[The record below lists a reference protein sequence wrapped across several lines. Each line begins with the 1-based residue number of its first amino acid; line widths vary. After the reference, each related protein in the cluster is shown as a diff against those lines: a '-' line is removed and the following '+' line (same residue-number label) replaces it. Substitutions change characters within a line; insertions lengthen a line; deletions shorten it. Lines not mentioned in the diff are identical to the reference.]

1 MSESRKTALKILSS
15 ALKEKNL
22 IKIPSREDSA
32 YLNMLILSS
41 LRQWVDTDSILK
53 QFLSKKLP
61 KKAYNVELILHL
73 AITEILSLN
82 TPDYASINEWVD
94 IAKKES
100 NKVLAGLTNAI
111 LHKISQNKEKLQPQL
126 GQHYFTANYLS
137 ILKQDY
143 NTEEISQIEQTVI
156 KNAEPPL
163 CLSVKENPQLWAKK
177 LTGEHIANNSIIIRK
192 SGSPTKLEGYNE
204 GSWWVQDI
212 AASLAVTALGNIKDK
227 RVLDLCAAPGGK
239 TAQLINK
246 GAKVTALDISKERL
260 ETLKENLHRLH
271 FEAENIVCADAI
283 DYLQNYQGEKFDSIV
298 IDAPCSATGIFRR
311 HPEILL
317 YKTKEDIKKQALLQK
332 QILAQI
338 GNALKTQGTLV
349 YCVCSLSKA
358 EGIVQIRNFLS
369 HNHQFKL
376 IPLTAEEIGAT
387 QCPEL
392 SLAINKEGCLQTLS
406 YMLPSYGGID
416 SFFIAKLQK
425 VE

>member
-1 MSESRKTALKILSS
+1 MSESRQTALKILAS
-15 ALKEKNL
+15 ALKEKSL
-22 IKIPSREDSA
+22 IRIPTREDSA
-32 YLNMLILSS
+32 YLNMLLLSC
-41 LRQWVDTDSILK
+41 LRQWADTDSILK

-61 KKAYNVELILHL
+61 PKAYNIELILHL

-82 TPDYASINEWVD
+82 TPDYATINEWVD

-111 LHKISQNKEKLQPQL
+111 LHKISQDKNNLQTQL
-126 GQHYFTANYLS
+126 GQHYFTPNYLS

-143 NTEEISQIEQTVI
+143 SAKEITQMEQALI
-156 KNAEPPL
+156 KSTEPPL
-163 CLSVKENPQLWAKK
+163 CLSVKENPQLWAQK
-177 LTGEHIANNSIIIRK
+177 LGGEFIANDSIIIRK
-192 SGSPTKLEGYNE
+192 SGSPSKLEGYKE
-204 GSWWVQDI
+204 GAWWVQDF
-212 AASLAVTALGNIKDK
+212 AASLAVTALGDLKGQ

-246 GAKVTALDISKERL
+246 GAKVTALDISKDRL

-317 YKTKEDIKKQALLQK
+317 YKTQEDIKKQANLQK

-338 GNALKTQGTLV
+338 ANALKTGGTLV

-358 EGIVQIRNFLS
+358 EGVAQIRNFLN
-369 HNHQFKL
+369 HHHQFKL
-376 IPLTAEEIGAT
+376 QPLTVSEIGAL

-392 SLAINKEGCLQTLS
+392 ASAINKEGCLQTLS
-406 YMLPSYGGID
+406 SMLPSYGGID